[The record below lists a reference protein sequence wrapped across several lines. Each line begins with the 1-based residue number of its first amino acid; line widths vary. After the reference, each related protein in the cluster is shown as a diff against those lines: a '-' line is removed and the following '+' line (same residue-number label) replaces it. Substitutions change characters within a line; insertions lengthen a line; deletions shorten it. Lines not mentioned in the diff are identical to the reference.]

1 MDPGNLSK
9 SKDVNGLCGRSRRSQ
24 KGGVADYQYRYYD
37 TITGCWPSRDPI
49 EEKGGINL
57 YGFVGN
63 QAIRRI
69 DVLGLACTQIAGSF
83 SWVTPLAI
91 DKIYLNFSNNDQPNT
106 ATGGKLIEFVNAI
119 VTWKGR
125 AQVSCCCSRR
135 GTVDAGGDITADD
148 TVGTGATYYFY
159 DRGSVSTPYN
169 GLKIEDLISI
179 AVPIFRGISVASCY
193 YCRSGN
199 FVFDYDFG
207 DS

>member
-1 MDPGNLSK
+1 M
-9 SKDVNGLCGRSRRSQ
+9 
-24 KGGVADYQYRYYD
+24 ADYQYRYYD

-179 AVPIFRGISVASCY
+179 AVPYFGGSVSLPATIADPATSFSTMISEIVSGASPTTLKWDNLGKNPCQAL
-193 YCRSGN
+193 
-199 FVFDYDFG
+199 VD
-207 DS
+207 